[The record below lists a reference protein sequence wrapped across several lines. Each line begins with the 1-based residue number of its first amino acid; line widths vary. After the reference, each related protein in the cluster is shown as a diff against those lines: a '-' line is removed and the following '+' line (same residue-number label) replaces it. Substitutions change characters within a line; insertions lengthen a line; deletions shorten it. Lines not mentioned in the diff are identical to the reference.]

1 LWQAKLGVEL
11 LNLRDFLKLNA
22 SFNYLSY
29 FLHDSNLLTMRNQAL
44 YGFCIIFFLF
54 FQLSLSAQPSYDFIN
69 QIRPV
74 LDKHC
79 FSCHNVGKVA
89 GGINLEK
96 YENAG
101 RLLDDGHI
109 WLKVVK
115 QVQSGQMPPDTKPPL
130 NDAEYEILVDGIN
143 DILVSSLTENN
154 PGRVVIRRLSH
165 REYHYT
171 ILDLMGVDFDAQNYF
186 PSDGSGGSG
195 FDNYARTLFITPL
208 KLERYYAAAEQI
220 VDRAYQQPQLWQKIM
235 PEPYLSSWWARSW
248 QWLKVKFTGEDPLL
262 HPTQAAEEVLFPFA
276 SRAYRRFLKAGEKED
291 MRSLFQQVYTQSDTL
306 SATKRFDLAVQQV
319 MKSILISPH
328 FLYKVEDE
336 QPTDKPYPLSNF
348 ELATRLSYFLW
359 SSMPDQELF
368 DAAYRQELHDPQI
381 LNSHV
386 SRMLEDPKA
395 RRFSESFITQW
406 MGISKL
412 KESSPVDPEKF
423 PNFDENLR
431 TSMYRETVDYFYHV
445 LTESRD
451 FRELI
456 DSDYTFLN
464 ESLAQHYG
472 IRGVEGEEMRKVR
485 LDDPSRGGVMGMGS
499 VLAATSLPLR
509 TSPVLRGKWV
519 LEEILGTPPPPP
531 PPDVGELPEESI
543 AQGVSLRKLLEFHR
557 DNDACRSCHQKM
569 DPIGFGLEHYDA
581 TGRWR
586 NAYGDGAPIV
596 AWDTL
601 ASGEPFNGPVE
612 LKKILLQK
620 EENFARTLA
629 ERMFTYAIGRSIEFV
644 DEPTMQQLT
653 QTLLE
658 SDFDTHALIQT
669 LVNAYPFKYRV
680 NDYGKKLTSS

>member
-1 LWQAKLGVEL
+1 MEL

-276 SRAYRRFLKAGEKED
+276 SRAYRRFLKAGEK
-291 MRSLFQQVYTQSDTL
+291 
-306 SATKRFDLAVQQV
+306 
-319 MKSILISPH
+319 
-328 FLYKVEDE
+328 
-336 QPTDKPYPLSNF
+336 
-348 ELATRLSYFLW
+348 
-359 SSMPDQELF
+359 
-368 DAAYRQELHDPQI
+368 
-381 LNSHV
+381 
-386 SRMLEDPKA
+386 
-395 RRFSESFITQW
+395 
-406 MGISKL
+406 
-412 KESSPVDPEKF
+412 
-423 PNFDENLR
+423 
-431 TSMYRETVDYFYHV
+431 
-445 LTESRD
+445 
-451 FRELI
+451 
-456 DSDYTFLN
+456 
-464 ESLAQHYG
+464 
-472 IRGVEGEEMRKVR
+472 
-485 LDDPSRGGVMGMGS
+485 
-499 VLAATSLPLR
+499 
-509 TSPVLRGKWV
+509 
-519 LEEILGTPPPPP
+519 
-531 PPDVGELPEESI
+531 
-543 AQGVSLRKLLEFHR
+543 
-557 DNDACRSCHQKM
+557 
-569 DPIGFGLEHYDA
+569 
-581 TGRWR
+581 
-586 NAYGDGAPIV
+586 
-596 AWDTL
+596 
-601 ASGEPFNGPVE
+601 
-612 LKKILLQK
+612 
-620 EENFARTLA
+620 
-629 ERMFTYAIGRSIEFV
+629 
-644 DEPTMQQLT
+644 
-653 QTLLE
+653 
-658 SDFDTHALIQT
+658 
-669 LVNAYPFKYRV
+669 
-680 NDYGKKLTSS
+680 

>member
-1 LWQAKLGVEL
+1 MKSNSAF
-11 LNLRDFLKLNA
+11 NIFL
-22 SFNYLSY
+22 
-29 FLHDSNLLTMRNQAL
+29 MV
-44 YGFCIIFFLF
+44 CC
-54 FQLSLSAQPSYDFIN
+54 LSLSGGLHPLSAQSKYDFIN

-115 QVQSGQMPPDTKPPL
+115 QVQSGQMPPDTKPSL
-130 NDAEYEILVDGIN
+130 NDEEYQLLVDGIN

-171 ILDLMGVDFDAQNYF
+171 MLDLLGVDFSAETFF

-208 KLERYYAAAEQI
+208 KLERYYEAAEQI
-220 VDRAYQQPQLWQKIM
+220 ISEAYAQPELWKKIV
-235 PEPYLSSWWARSW
+235 PEPYLESWWQRSW
-248 QWLKVKFTGEDPLL
+248 QWLNVLLTNADPLE
-262 HPTQAAEEVLFPFA
+262 HPSLNAEKVLYPFA
-276 SRAYRRFLKAGEKED
+276 SLAYRRFLKTEEKED
-291 MRSLFQQVYTQSDTL
+291 LLALFKAVYASSDTL
-306 SATKRFDLAVQQV
+306 PPSRRFDLAIKQSLTSV
-319 MKSILISPH
+319 LISPH

-336 QPTDKPYPLSNF
+336 QPTDKPYPLSSF

-359 SSMPDQELF
+359 SSMPDQALF
-368 DAAYRQELHDPQI
+368 DAAYRQNLHDPQV
-381 LNSHV
+381 LARQV
-386 SRMLEDPKA
+386 ERMLQDPKA

-406 MGISKL
+406 MGITQL
-412 KESSPVDPEKF
+412 KESSPVDPERF
-423 PNFDENLR
+423 PFFTDELR
-431 TSMYRETVDYFYHV
+431 LSMYRETVDYFHHV
-445 LTESRD
+445 LTESRNFLD
-451 FRELI
+451 LI

-464 ESLAQHYG
+464 ENLAAHYG
-472 IRGVEGEEMRKVR
+472 IEGVEGDEMRKVA
-485 LDDPSRGGVMGMGS
+485 LNNQSRGGVMGMGS
-499 VLAATSLPLR
+499 VLVSTSLPLR

-531 PPDVGELPEESI
+531 PPDVGDLPEESVKE
-543 AQGVSLRKLLEFHR
+543 GVSLRKLLEFHR

-586 NAYGDGAPIV
+586 NAYGDGEAII

-601 ASGEPFNGPVE
+601 ASGETFNGPVE
-612 LKKILLQK
+612 LKKILLEKQ
-620 EENFARTLA
+620 ENFARTLV

-644 DEPTMQQLT
+644 DEPSMQHLSK
-653 QTLLE
+653 TLLE
-658 SDFDTHALIQT
+658 NNFNTTMLIQE
-669 LVNAYPFKYRV
+669 LVKAYPFRYRV
-680 NDYGKKLTSS
+680 NDYGRKLDVL

>member
-1 LWQAKLGVEL
+1 MKSHPA
-11 LNLRDFLKLNA
+11 
-22 SFNYLSY
+22 FN
-29 FLHDSNLLTMRNQAL
+29 
-44 YGFCIIFFLF
+44 FFLMVCF
-54 FQLSLSAQPSYDFIN
+54 LSLSGGLQPLSAQPKYDFIN

-115 QVQSGQMPPDTKPPL
+115 QVQSGQMPPDTKPSL
-130 NDAEYEILVDGIN
+130 NDEEYQLLVDGIN

-171 ILDLMGVDFDAQNYF
+171 MLDLLGVDFSAETFF

-208 KLERYYAAAEQI
+208 KLERYYEAAEQI
-220 VDRAYQQPQLWQKIM
+220 ISEAYASPELWQKIV
-235 PEPYLSSWWARSW
+235 PEPYLESWWQRSW
-248 QWLKVKFTGEDPLL
+248 QWLSVLLTNADPLE
-262 HPTQAAEEVLFPFA
+262 HPSLNAEKVLYPFA
-276 SRAYRRFLKAGEKED
+276 SRAYRRFLKTEEKED
-291 MRSLFQQVYTQSDTL
+291 LLSLFQAVYASSDTL
-306 SATKRFDLAVQQV
+306 PPSRRFDLAIQQSLTSV
-319 MKSILISPH
+319 LISPH

-336 QPTDKPYPLSNF
+336 QPTDKPYPLSSF

-359 SSMPDQELF
+359 SSMPDQALF
-368 DAAYRQELHDPQI
+368 DAAYRQNLHDPQV
-381 LNSHV
+381 LARQV
-386 SRMLEDPKA
+386 ERMLQDPKA

-406 MGISKL
+406 MGITQL
-412 KESSPVDPEKF
+412 KESSPVDPERF
-423 PNFDENLR
+423 PFFTDELR

-445 LTESRD
+445 LTESRNFLD
-451 FRELI
+451 LI

-464 ESLAQHYG
+464 ESLAAHYG
-472 IRGVEGEEMRKVR
+472 IEGVEGDEMRKVA
-485 LDDPSRGGVMGMGS
+485 LNDQSRGGVMGMGS
-499 VLAATSLPLR
+499 VLVSTSLPLR

-531 PPDVGELPEESI
+531 PPDVGDLPEESVKD
-543 AQGVSLRKLLEFHR
+543 GVSLRKLLEFHR

-586 NAYGDGAPIV
+586 NAYGDGELII

-601 ASGEPFNGPVE
+601 ASGETFNGPVE
-612 LKKILLQK
+612 LKKILLEKQ
-620 EENFARTLA
+620 ENFARTLV

-644 DEPTMQQLT
+644 DEPTMQHLSK
-653 QTLLE
+653 TLLE
-658 SDFDTHALIQT
+658 NNFNTTMLIQE
-669 LVNAYPFKYRV
+669 LVKSYPFRYRV
-680 NDYGKKLTSS
+680 NDYGRKLDVL

>member
-1 LWQAKLGVEL
+1 MKSHPA
-11 LNLRDFLKLNA
+11 
-22 SFNYLSY
+22 FN
-29 FLHDSNLLTMRNQAL
+29 
-44 YGFCIIFFLF
+44 FFLMVCF
-54 FQLSLSAQPSYDFIN
+54 LSLSGGLQPLSAQPKYDFIN

-115 QVQSGQMPPDTKPPL
+115 QVQSGQMPPDTKPSL
-130 NDAEYEILVDGIN
+130 NDEEYQLLVDGIN

-171 ILDLMGVDFDAQNYF
+171 MLDLLGVDFRAETFF

-208 KLERYYAAAEQI
+208 KLERYYEAAEQI
-220 VDRAYQQPQLWQKIM
+220 ISEAYASPELWQKIV
-235 PEPYLSSWWARSW
+235 PEPYLESWWQRSW
-248 QWLKVKFTGEDPLL
+248 QWLSVLLTNADPLE
-262 HPTQAAEEVLFPFA
+262 HPSLNAEKVLYPFA
-276 SRAYRRFLKAGEKED
+276 SRAYRRFLKTEEKED
-291 MRSLFQQVYTQSDTL
+291 LLSLFQAVYASSDTL
-306 SATKRFDLAVQQV
+306 PPSRRFDLAIQQSLTSV
-319 MKSILISPH
+319 LISPH

-336 QPTDKPYPLSNF
+336 QPTDKPYPLSSF

-359 SSMPDQELF
+359 SSMPDQTLF
-368 DAAYRQELHDPQI
+368 DAAYRQNLHDPQV
-381 LNSHV
+381 LARQV
-386 SRMLEDPKA
+386 ERMLQDPKA

-406 MGISKL
+406 MGITQL
-412 KESSPVDPEKF
+412 KESSPVDPERF
-423 PNFDENLR
+423 PFFTDELR

-445 LTESRD
+445 LTESRNFLD
-451 FRELI
+451 LI

-464 ESLAQHYG
+464 ESLAAHYG
-472 IRGVEGEEMRKVR
+472 IEGVEGDEMRKVA
-485 LDDPSRGGVMGMGS
+485 LNDQSRGGVMGMGS
-499 VLAATSLPLR
+499 VLVSTSLPLR

-531 PPDVGELPEESI
+531 PPDVGDLPEESVKD
-543 AQGVSLRKLLEFHR
+543 GVSLRKLLEFHR

-586 NAYGDGAPIV
+586 NAYGDGELII

-601 ASGEPFNGPVE
+601 ASGETFNGPVE
-612 LKKILLQK
+612 LKKILLEKQ
-620 EENFARTLA
+620 ENFARTLV

-644 DEPTMQQLT
+644 DEPTMQHLSK
-653 QTLLE
+653 TLLE
-658 SDFDTHALIQT
+658 NNFNTTMLIQE
-669 LVNAYPFKYRV
+669 LVKSYPFRYRV
-680 NDYGKKLTSS
+680 NDYGRKLDVL